1 LNVSLAKVVA
11 RSLLVALPSKMQM
24 MLRSGCLIASV
35 ALCPRKNSRLL
46 LNQAA
51 ASFSSCF
58 APDENDAGLHSTSF
72 YPTVGSALQA
82 VAINDKGGHK
92 FPDGRP

>member
-1 LNVSLAKVVA
+1 
-11 RSLLVALPSKMQM
+11 
-24 MLRSGCLIASV
+24 LIASV
-35 ALCPRKNSRLL
+35 ALCPRENSRLL
-46 LNQAA
+46 LNQAGA
-51 ASFSSCF
+51 NFSSCF